1 MPDAPPHT
9 TIWASRWDP
18 RPVRHI
24 STPSLS
30 VTLFGDCLSD
40 DQAVTAATATSDNA
54 RQAVRALVNLPG
66 RFGVAVS
73 DGDVLAVAG
82 DLVGT
87 IRWWWTHH
95 AGEVHLSLSP
105 LPLARLTGSQVNP
118 VVLAATLFLPDAAPD
133 LTNESVYQGVRGLSP
148 SRVLVIS
155 GDSVTTEQRPEQRR
169 PSPVDAPEALA
180 AALTAS
186 VRARTSGADS
196 VSADLSGGLDSSTL
210 AILAARGAD
219 EPVTALTYT
228 DPYAVNDDDTGYA
241 HALAASEPG
250 LNHHVLTGGVGEL
263 PFTDLGGAPFTDL
276 PTLDTLLHT
285 RTRFRLNPAAGAD
298 VHLVGDGGDVVLGAP
313 ITYLADLVRLPTSRR
328 FFSECIGW
336 ARLRHRPAH
345 RLVRAAFAAS
355 RTSYTS
361 ALEGVANE
369 LDTTP
374 EPHRPE
380 HVPAFESSIS
390 WVHLSKSARWA
401 TPAARAQVAEAL
413 RAYRTQDSRDGADDH
428 TLRLIQWHGAAT
440 RSFLHVADQLRAR
453 VAIPFFDSDVLAAC
467 LAVPAAHRASA
478 RQTKPILGQAFADR
492 LPPDLFARR
501 TKGDYSA
508 CEYHGLRVNAAQV
521 RALLTDSRLAGL
533 DIIDPTAVRAD
544 LDAAINGARAPM
556 GALSQVLATEVW
568 LRRLET
574 YTGDA

>member
-1 MPDAPPHT
+1 M
-9 TIWASRWDP
+9 
-18 RPVRHI
+18 
-24 STPSLS
+24 
-30 VTLFGDCLSD
+30 TLFGDCLSD
-40 DQAVTAATATSDNA
+40 EQAVTDATATSDNA
-54 RQAVRALVNLPG
+54 RQAVRALANLPG

-73 DGDVLAVAG
+73 DGDVLTVAG
-82 DLVGT
+82 DPVGT

-95 AGEVHLSLSP
+95 MGKVHLSLSP
-105 LPLARLTGSQVNP
+105 LPLARLTGSPVNP

-133 LTNESVYQGVRGLSP
+133 LTNESVYHGVRELSP

-155 GDSVTTEQRPEQRR
+155 GDSVTTEQRPEPRHI
-169 PSPVDAPEALA
+169 PPANAPEALA
-180 AALTAS
+180 AALATS
-186 VRARTSGADS
+186 VRARTVGVDS
-196 VSADLSGGLDSSTL
+196 VSTDLSGGLDSSTL

-219 EPVTALTYT
+219 KPVTALTYT

-241 HALAASEPG
+241 HALAAAEPG
-250 LNHHVLTGGVGEL
+250 LNHQVLTGGAGEL
-263 PFTDLGGAPFTDL
+263 PFTDLYGSPFTDL
-276 PTLDTLLHT
+276 PTLDALLHT
-285 RTRFRLNPAAGAD
+285 RTRFRLNPAVGAD
-298 VHLVGDGGDVVLGAP
+298 VHLVGDGGDVVLGSP
-313 ITYLADLVRLPTSRR
+313 ITYLADLARLPTARR

-369 LDTTP
+369 LETAP

-390 WVHLSKSARWA
+390 WIHLSKSARWA

-413 RAYRTQDSRDGADDH
+413 RTYRTKDSRDGADDH

-440 RSFLHVADQLRAR
+440 RSFLHVADHLRVR
-453 VAIPFFDSDVLAAC
+453 IAIPFFDSDVLAAC
-467 LAVPAAHRASA
+467 LAVPASHRASA

-492 LPPDLFARR
+492 LPTDLFARR

-508 CEYHGLRVNAAQV
+508 CEYHGLRANAGEV
-521 RALLTDSRLAGL
+521 RALLTDSRLADL
-533 DIIDPTAVRAD
+533 DVIDPTAVRAD
-544 LDAAINGARAPM
+544 LDAAISGARAPM